1 MKKIVGEALNSVRK
15 EVVIA
20 SKIGFD
26 IDFGTAQM
34 KAGLNSKPT
43 HIKQA
48 VDFMLKRLQTPDT
61 SMNLAVDRQF
71 QQTELLS
78 RVANTEIVHG

>member
-1 MKKIVGEALNSVRK
+1 MKSVRK

-26 IDFGTAQM
+26 IDFQTAQL
-34 KAGLNSKPT
+34 KGGLNSKPA

-48 VDFMLKRLQTPDT
+48 VDFMLKRLQTDYI
-61 SMNLAVDRQF
+61 D
-71 QQTELLS
+71 LL
-78 RVANTEIVHG
+78 

>member
-1 MKKIVGEALNSVRK
+1 MSRVYAFLIRQKFMVLTLVKKLLGEALKPFRK

-26 IDFGTAQM
+26 IDFETAQM
-34 KAGLNSKPT
+34 KGGLNSKPQ

-48 VDFMLKRLQTPDT
+48 VDFMLKRLQ
-61 SMNLAVDRQF
+61 
-71 QQTELLS
+71 
-78 RVANTEIVHG
+78 ANQA